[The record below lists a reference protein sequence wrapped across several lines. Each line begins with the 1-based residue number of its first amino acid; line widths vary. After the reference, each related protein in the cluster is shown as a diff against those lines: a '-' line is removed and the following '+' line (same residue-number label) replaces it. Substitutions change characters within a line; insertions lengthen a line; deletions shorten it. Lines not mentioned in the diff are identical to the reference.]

1 MIITELQQLYA
12 THPNVEGMC
21 KLLKDDSVRHLY
33 CSGLCASAASL
44 FSSVLVQRAECPF
57 VFILGDLEEAGYFY
71 HDLTQIL
78 GTGQVLFFPS
88 SFRRAIKY
96 GQKDAA
102 NEILR
107 TEVLSR
113 LQKGEEGLCVVTY
126 PDALAEKVVSRK
138 ELGDKTLKLHVGE
151 KVDMD
156 FVTEVL
162 RSYGFEYVDYVYEP
176 GQYAVRGSII
186 DVFSFSSEF
195 PFRID
200 FFGDEVESIRTFEVE
215 SQLSKEKKEEIVI
228 VPDFYILIG
237 QYLDTYHKKDKKMV
251 RACITHLRLFTR
263 KKSLPV
269 TLLTKDFCINFLEYL
284 RDHLRGNTPIGYFKK
299 FRMCINKCI
308 EKKLMTSNPTDGIR
322 LMQFD
327 EVTKAILS
335 LKEIQKLAIT
345 PCPNNEVKR
354 AFLFS
359 CYCGLR
365 WCDVHQ
371 LQYKD
376 IDFSSNRLTILQ
388 QKVQSHSKN
397 AILHL
402 NLNHTAIKL
411 LQRHK
416 GINEELVF
424 GLPSYSYTLRI
435 LNKWVKRAN
444 IHKHITFHCARHSFI
459 TNIMANGANIKTAA
473 SLAGH
478 STTRHTEKYVHIIDE
493 LKQKA
498 VDSLPDIIVN
508 YK

>member
-1 MIITELQQLYA
+1 M
-12 THPNVEGMC
+12 
-21 KLLKDDSVRHLY
+21 
-33 CSGLCASAASL
+33 
-44 FSSVLVQRAECPF
+44 
-57 VFILGDLEEAGYFY
+57 
-71 HDLTQIL
+71 
-78 GTGQVLFFPS
+78 
-88 SFRRAIKY
+88 
-96 GQKDAA
+96 
-102 NEILR
+102 
-107 TEVLSR
+107 
-113 LQKGEEGLCVVTY
+113 
-126 PDALAEKVVSRK
+126 
-138 ELGDKTLKLHVGE
+138 
-151 KVDMD
+151 
-156 FVTEVL
+156 
-162 RSYGFEYVDYVYEP
+162 
-176 GQYAVRGSII
+176 
-186 DVFSFSSEF
+186 
-195 PFRID
+195 
-200 FFGDEVESIRTFEVE
+200 
-215 SQLSKEKKEEIVI
+215 
-228 VPDFYILIG
+228 
-237 QYLDTYHKKDKKMV
+237 
-251 RACITHLRLFTR
+251 
-263 KKSLPV
+263 
-269 TLLTKDFCINFLEYL
+269 
-284 RDHLRGNTPIGYFKK
+284 
-299 FRMCINKCI
+299 
-308 EKKLMTSNPTDGIR
+308 
-322 LMQFD
+322 
-327 EVTKAILS
+327 
-335 LKEIQKLAIT
+335 
-345 PCPNNEVKR
+345 
-354 AFLFS
+354 FS

-424 GLPSYSYTLRI
+424 GLPSYSYTPRI